1 MKEPTT
7 CKVLKQQIAKYLA
20 QGKRLDGRKPFELR
34 DIEIITNVSKNAE
47 GSVIVRMGKTEVA
60 CGIKMG
66 VAEPY
71 TDHEKEGTKIITDGR
86 KRTIGQILIKG
97 FPSYHDE
104 SMGERRGENI
114 IYKAI
119 IDDISFVHLGDLGHD
134 LDDKTIESLEDI
146 DILFIPVGG
155 TYTIDAKKAW
165 EIINK
170 IKPRVTIPMH
180 YKIEGLSLPIAPVD
194 EFIEQSPLPVLRVG
208 NEIDIEKTEIPSDP
222 EVWVFTL

>member
-1 MKEPTT
+1 MLLIRWHGHSCFEIADDITIVTDPHDGKSIGIPTPL
-7 CKVLKQQIAKYLA
+7 VSA
-20 QGKRLDGRKPFELR
+20 
-34 DIEIITNVSKNAE
+34 DIILVSHNHYDHN
-47 GSVIVRMGKTEVA
+47 SVKTV
-60 CGIKMG
+60 
-66 VAEPY
+66 
-71 TDHEKEGTKIITDGR
+71 EKEGTKIITDGR

-114 IYKAI
+114 IYKTI